1 MLNECKYADLLDDD
15 VFKLVFGREST
26 KDVMIEF
33 LNQMITDR
41 NIVDLEFLDKE
52 MHPVERDQKG
62 SVYDMFCKTDDGSRI
77 IVEVQRRKQPFYPE
91 RAIYYSTFQ
100 IQRQVDAGA
109 EYYDFLP
116 VYVVNI
122 LNFTM
127 SNETDDSEV
136 KSVYRLYNERTHS
149 LLTDRVT
156 FIFLELGKF
165 NKTLNELDGNVLD
178 GMCFCFKNMTT
189 LAERPDILRHK
200 VFEKI
205 FEVTELLNMDNVTRY
220 KILGNMTTERDLRN
234 QMRYA
239 IETATAEGLAKGM
252 AQGLEQGLA
261 EGRVKGEEEGRIKGQ
276 AEGRAEGRAEGQAE
290 GRAEGRAEGERA
302 KACEIAAKLMAAG
315 MSKEEVA
322 EIVGIGEEEIQ

>member
-52 MHPVERDQKG
+52 MHPVERDLKG

-100 IQRQVDAGA
+100 IQRQVEAGA

-122 LNFTM
+122 LNFAM
-127 SNETDDSEV
+127 DGNTDHSEV
-136 KSVYRLYNERTHS
+136 KSVYRLYNENNHS

-165 NKTLNELDGNVLD
+165 NKTLDELDGNVLE

-205 FEVTELLNMDNVTRY
+205 FEVTELLNMDDVTRF

-261 EGRVKGEEEGRIKGQ
+261 EGRAKGE
-276 AEGRAEGRAEGQAE
+276 AE

-315 MSKEEVA
+315 MAKEEVA
-322 EIVGIGEEEIQ
+322 DIVGIGEEEIQ

>member
-1 MLNECKYADLLDDD
+1 MFNFKLNFMSYDFKYADLLDDD

-33 LNQMITDR
+33 LNQVIPDR
-41 NIVDLEFLDKE
+41 KIVDLEFIDKE
-52 MHPVERDQKG
+52 MHPVERDAKG
-62 SVYDMFCKTDDGSRI
+62 VVYDMFCKTDDGSRI

-127 SNETDDSEV
+127 DGNTDDSEV
-136 KSVYRLYNERTHS
+136 KSVYRLYHENNHS

-156 FIFLELGKF
+156 CIFLDLGKF
-165 NKTLNELDGNVLD
+165 NKTRDELDGSVLE

-239 IETATAEGLAKGM
+239 IETATAEGRAKG
-252 AQGLEQGLA
+252 E
-261 EGRVKGEEEGRIKGQ
+261 
-276 AEGRAEGRAEGQAE
+276 AE

-302 KACEIAAKLMAAG
+302 KACEIAAKLIAAG
-315 MSKEEVA
+315 MSKAEAAEFVGIEEEV
-322 EIVGIGEEEIQ
+322 I

>member
-1 MLNECKYADLLDDD
+1 M
-15 VFKLVFGREST
+15 
-26 KDVMIEF
+26 
-33 LNQMITDR
+33 
-41 NIVDLEFLDKE
+41 
-52 MHPVERDQKG
+52 
-62 SVYDMFCKTDDGSRI
+62 
-77 IVEVQRRKQPFYPE
+77 
-91 RAIYYSTFQ
+91 
-100 IQRQVDAGA
+100 
-109 EYYDFLP
+109 
-116 VYVVNI
+116 
-122 LNFTM
+122 
-127 SNETDDSEV
+127 
-136 KSVYRLYNERTHS
+136 KSVYRLYNEKNHS

-165 NKTLNELDGNVLD
+165 NKTLDELDGNVLE

-205 FEVTELLNMDNVTRY
+205 FEVTELLNMDDVTRF
-220 KILGNMTTERDLRN
+220 KILGNMTTERDLQN

-261 EGRVKGEEEGRIKGQ
+261 EGRAK
-276 AEGRAEGRAEGQAE
+276 
-290 GRAEGRAEGERA
+290 GERA